1 MEREYIAHHIKR
13 RFRGIE
19 HLTAS
24 KQPKYLEDYLKHSIE
39 DLEALDEMFR
49 ALEALED
56 AFRSTRRLQNSTTKS
71 LGACQT
77 RGSGT
82 DHRHRMF

>member
-1 MEREYIAHHIKR
+1 MIKIS
-13 RFRGIE
+13 GPE

-24 KQPKYLEDYLKHSIE
+24 MQPEVLVRL
-39 DLEALDEMFR
+39 LEALDEVFR

-56 AFRSTRRLQNSTTKS
+56 AFRITRRLEDLATKS
-71 LGACQT
+71 SGACQT

-82 DHRHRMF
+82 AHRRRMS